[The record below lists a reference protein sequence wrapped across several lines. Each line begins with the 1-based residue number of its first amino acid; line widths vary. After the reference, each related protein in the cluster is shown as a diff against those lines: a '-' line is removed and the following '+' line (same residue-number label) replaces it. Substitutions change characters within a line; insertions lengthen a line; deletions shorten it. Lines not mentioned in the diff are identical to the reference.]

1 MKIMKTVQKVPGGM
15 MVVPL
20 LLGALINTVAPNAL
34 NIGSFT
40 TALFS
45 KAATATVVGM
55 QIFFIGTN
63 LRIKEVPEALKRG
76 VVLLLAK
83 YLAGALL
90 GILINMAFGKVGFL
104 GVSVLA
110 IISSVT
116 GANGSL
122 YLSLMGEYGD
132 SADAAAMGIMNIHD
146 GPFLALITL
155 GASGLANIPLKSLLA
170 AIFPLILGFIL
181 GNLDTDIR
189 KFFASGVGMV
199 IPFIGFAI
207 GAGINFTNIAKA
219 GLSGVF
225 LAAMV
230 FFIGGGCTLLA
241 DRFIAKRPGY
251 AGAALASAAGNTIAT
266 PAAVALIDPT
276 WKPFVAAATTQ
287 IAAAVV
293 LTAIVV
299 PPLVDYIAKK
309 HGCPKFDREKLNN
322 SSQTAANN

>member
-20 LLGALINTVAPNAL
+20 LIGALINTIAPNAL
-34 NIGSFT
+34 KIGSFT

-45 KAATATVVGM
+45 NAAVATVVGM

-63 LRIKEVPEALKRG
+63 LKVREVPEAIRRG
-76 VVLLLAK
+76 AILLIAK

-90 GILINMAFGKVGFL
+90 GIAVSKIFGRVGFM

-146 GPFLALITL
+146 GPFLALLTL
-155 GASGLANIPLKSLLA
+155 GASGLANIPMISLLA
-170 AIFPLILGFIL
+170 AVIPLIVGFIL
-181 GNLDTDIR
+181 GNLDVDVR
-189 KFFASGVGMV
+189 KFFSSGVGMV
-199 IPFIGFAI
+199 IPFIGFSI
-207 GAGINFTNIAKA
+207 GAGINFGSIVKA
-219 GLSGVF
+219 GLSGIF
-225 LAAMV
+225 LAAMI
-230 FFIGGGCTLLA
+230 FIIGGGVALFA
-241 DRFIAKRPGY
+241 DKFVARRPGY
-251 AGAALASAAGNTIAT
+251 AGAAIASAAGNTIAT

-293 LTAIVV
+293 ITAIIV
-299 PPLVDYIAKK
+299 PPFVDFIAKRY
-309 HGCPKFDREKLNN
+309 GCPKFDKQKALK
-322 SSQTAANN
+322 TI